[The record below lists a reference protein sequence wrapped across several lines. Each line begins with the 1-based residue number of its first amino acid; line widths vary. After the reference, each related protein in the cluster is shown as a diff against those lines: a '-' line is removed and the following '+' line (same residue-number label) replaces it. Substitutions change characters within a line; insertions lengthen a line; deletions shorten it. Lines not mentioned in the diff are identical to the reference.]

1 MVSIGTVQSI
11 DDFRAAITYLVDF
24 VSSRKGVA
32 VWRSVLPQHFNS
44 FDGHYQNGDNF
55 TDCNQFTKRPN
66 QNYNKA
72 IDHAFDMY
80 CNNTQKTHANKYEV
94 ECTMNQTSE
103 EYRTVYNFFKTN
115 NCTKR
120 RKEVEDDN
128 PIKTG
133 AILRWNIADLFDV
146 PQWHESDCSHFCYVM
161 PAYEA
166 AFERLDLLLPSLD

>member
-1 MVSIGTVQSI
+1 
-11 DDFRAAITYLVDF
+11 
-24 VSSRKGVA
+24 
-32 VWRSVLPQHFNS
+32 
-44 FDGHYQNGDNF
+44 
-55 TDCNQFTKRPN
+55 
-66 QNYNKA
+66 
-72 IDHAFDMY
+72 MY
-80 CNNTQKTHANKYEV
+80 CNNTQKAHASNKYEV
-94 ECTMNQTSE
+94 ECIMNQTSE
-103 EYRTVYNFFKTN
+103 DYQTVYNFFKTN

>member
-1 MVSIGTVQSI
+1 ME
-11 DDFRAAITYLVDF
+11 
-24 VSSRKGVA
+24 VSSILLCVFILYSSCITCILCA
-32 VWRSVLPQHFNS
+32 FMCNFLLFHSRSVLPQHFNS
-44 FDGHYQNGDNF
+44 FDGHYQYGDNF
-55 TDCNQFTKRPN
+55 TDCNKFTKRPN

-133 AILRWNIADLFDV
+133 AILRWNIADLFG
-146 PQWHESDCSHFCYVM
+146 CSTV
-161 PAYEA
+161 A
-166 AFERLDLLLPSLD
+166 